1 MVFPKKPQLLFSPML
16 STFGGGSNKGFIALG
31 SDPTYYI
38 REFGTNNNNYTT
50 QGVAVDSNDNVI
62 VGGYANAL
70 SGGPSGDY
78 GWVHKF
84 TKGGS
89 LDWARDVS
97 YANGNAVNFTG
108 VAVDSSD
115 NVFVTGFA
123 RVTGSNK
130 DHYVGKYSSNGSLQV
145 ADSYGTSSHGD
156 EFGIAIDVDYDDRVV
171 VVGNYDPSGNA
182 GTFQRINND
191 LQAIVAQK
199 RISGTSSAST
209 FTDVAAYDGNG
220 NTSVAKHLYIGSD
233 ENYSNKFS
241 AQVSQ
246 MNLSAGRE
254 ESYVIRFGGSSRT
267 TFGWMVE
274 TGPSDGIAFGG
285 QTDIGTTSGAAA
297 WVSLFIADSNGQLA
311 SNRHAWSRLIDSSG
325 TDKVTGAA
333 LDSSNNVYVVCNCA
347 PSGANGSGNRIGILK
362 FNGSGTLQW
371 SRVMTVTGGFGD
383 PYMTMNSD
391 GNLVIASYF
400 SNTSSRNQ
408 GFYMVYPP
416 DGSIT
421 GTSFVGLTRT
431 FTIDEANASSLLSVT
446 TETPTFAS
454 YSPTFSNSSYSRDGV
469 SGANSGTADRTT
481 NNGTTSIE

>member
-1 MVFPKKPQLLFSPML
+1 MVLANKPQILYAPML
-16 STFGGGSNKGFIALG
+16 STFGGGSTKGFIALG
-31 SDPTYYI
+31 GDPTYYI
-38 REFGTNNNNYTT
+38 REFGTNSNNYTT

-62 VGGYANAL
+62 VGGYANSI

-89 LDWARDVS
+89 LDWARDIS
-97 YANGNAVNFTG
+97 NANGNAINFTD
-108 VAVDSSD
+108 VAVDSND
-115 NVFVTGFA
+115 NVFTTGFS
-123 RVTGSNK
+123 RTPNK
-130 DHYVGKYSSNGSLQV
+130 DHMINKWNSSGTIQ
-145 ADSYGTSSHGD
+145 AAQTYGTNSHSD
-156 EFGIAIDVDYDDRVV
+156 EFGIAIAVDYDDKAV

-191 LQAIVAQK
+191 LGSIVADK
-199 RISGTSSAST
+199 RISGTSNAST

-220 NTSVAKHLYIGSD
+220 NTSLAKHLYIGSD
-233 ENYSNKFS
+233 ENYSSRFS
-241 AQVSQ
+241 AQVRQ
-246 MNLSAGRE
+246 LNLTANPENSF
-254 ESYVIRFGGSSRT
+254 VIRFGASNRN

-274 TGPSDGIAFGG
+274 TGPSDGIVFGG
-285 QTDIGTTSGAAA
+285 QTDIGTTSGAAG
-297 WVSLFIADSNGQLA
+297 WISFFTADTSGNVTT
-311 SNRHAWSRLIDSSG
+311 SRHAWSRLIDSSG

-383 PYMTMNSD
+383 PYMRMNSD

-408 GFYMVYPP
+408 GFYMVYPS

-421 GTSFVGLTRT
+421 GTGFVGLTRT
-431 FTIDEANASSLLSVT
+431 FTIDEANASSLLTITS
-446 TETPTFAS
+446 ETPTRAS
-454 YSPTFSNSSYSRDGV
+454 YAPTFGNSNYSLASSTGV
-469 SGANSGTADRTT
+469 AASGDRTT
-481 NNGTTSIE
+481 NNKTTSIE